1 MIREWWHKL
10 PDWAKNK
17 YSITLLVFFTWLF
30 FFDQNDLI
38 TQYKFKSELS
48 KLHKQKEYYKEQIE
62 LTRKDL
68 ENLLNDNEKLERFAR
83 EKYLMKKNDE
93 DIFVIVVE
101 D

>member
-1 MIREWWHKL
+1 MIKEWYSKL

-17 YSITLLVFFTWLF
+17 YSITLLIFFTWLF

-38 TQYKFKSELS
+38 TQYKFKSELG
-48 KLHKQKEYYKEQIE
+48 KLRKQKTYYKKQIE
-62 LTRKDL
+62 VTRKDL

-83 EKYLMKKNDE
+83 EKYLMKKKDE
-93 DIFVIVVE
+93 DIFVIVIN

>member
-1 MIREWWHKL
+1 MIKEWYNKL

-17 YSITLLVFFTWLF
+17 YSITLLIFFTWLF
-30 FFDQNDLI
+30 FFDQNDLV

-48 KLHKQKEYYKEQIE
+48 KLHKQKTYYKEQIE
-62 LTRKDL
+62 ITRKDL

-83 EKYLMKKNDE
+83 EKYLMKKKDE
-93 DIFVIVVE
+93 DIFVIVVN